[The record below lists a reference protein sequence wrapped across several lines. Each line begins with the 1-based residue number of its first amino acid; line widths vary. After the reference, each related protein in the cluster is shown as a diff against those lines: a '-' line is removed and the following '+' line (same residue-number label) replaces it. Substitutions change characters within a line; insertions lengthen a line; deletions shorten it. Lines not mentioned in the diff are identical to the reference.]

1 MSTGVIIVLIVI
13 VAAVLV
19 VAAVLALRARG
30 PQHGGSLKR
39 RFGPEYDR
47 AVVRHDGDTKAAER
61 ELSERVRRH
70 GSLHTRPLEP
80 AERERFEARWTAAQ
94 ERFVDSPREAVGEA
108 DRLLAELAGA
118 RGYPDGAQYEEQ
130 LAALSVHHAHHVD
143 GYRRVHRVT
152 HAQAQSHAAGAAG
165 AGNGGAE
172 TAAASDTEELR
183 EALVAARALFEQLVR
198 PGRHDDGRPGPGAG
212 IAPAAA
218 SAPASAPGST
228 PASTPAS
235 EPAARAPHGWSLGK
249 RRPKES

>member
-1 MSTGVIIVLIVI
+1 MSTGVIIALIVI

-47 AVVRHDGDTKAAER
+47 AVARHDGDTKAAER
-61 ELSERVRRH
+61 ELAERVERH
-70 GSLHTRPLEP
+70 GSLRERELEP

-94 ERFVDSPREAVGEA
+94 ERFVDSPREAVGEV

-118 RGYPDGAQYEEQ
+118 RGFPDGGQYEEQ

-152 HAQAQSHAAGAAG
+152 HARTDGAHDAG
-165 AGNGGAE
+165 AG
-172 TAAASDTEELR
+172 TEEMR
-183 EALVAARALFEQLVR
+183 ESMVAARALFEDLVR
-198 PGRHDDGRPGPGAG
+198 PARRHDGGRHRAGTDGHGA
-212 IAPAAA
+212 APA
-218 SAPASAPGST
+218 T
-228 PASTPAS
+228 
-235 EPAARAPHGWSLGK
+235 RAHHTWSLGK
-249 RRPKES
+249 SRPKES